1 MDLSSFLTGWF
12 DFVIKIIKG
21 HIDPFSPP
29 FTNAAELTH
38 MFTESRYLGKE
49 KVFFLTSFPFF
60 VLFPPLDLKSLSL
73 KVDYSGL
80 AMRGVPVLKPLFLN
94 DFLTSISGRPPPFDN
109 HMLEDAKPHW
119 DKMKRKR
126 VVTDT
131 PTNDKKKGRPSIDL

>member
-49 KVFFLTSFPFF
+49 KVLFQIFLPFF
-60 VLFPPLDLKSLSL
+60 VFFSPQ
-73 KVDYSGL
+73 VI
-80 AMRGVPVLKPLFLN
+80 VF
-94 DFLTSISGRPPPFDN
+94 
-109 HMLEDAKPHW
+109 
-119 DKMKRKR
+119 
-126 VVTDT
+126 
-131 PTNDKKKGRPSIDL
+131 